1 MKTID
6 KMIVRGF
13 IPPFIVT
20 FFIALFVLTM
30 QFLWVWVDEL
40 VGKGVGV
47 LIILELLFYLLLSF
61 FPIAFP
67 IAVLLS
73 SVMLMGGYAERY
85 ELSSMT
91 SAGISLLRIMRPLIV
106 IAVGIGVLSFACSN
120 YLWPVANLKYRSRLL
135 DIKNQRPTLSIQ
147 KGVFNHDFN
156 GYVIKVD
163 DKEKDDRTV
172 TGVMIYDNQKQLD
185 KLNLL
190 TARTGEMYSDMSDGL
205 FIMKMYDGHQ
215 YQEASGQDGSK
226 SEYPFVRTNFKEY
239 TKVFDMSQFDFNQTD
254 ENLYKTHQTML
265 NIKQLSSA
273 VDSIDQRLKNATT
286 VMMTSIVSTINPK
299 YSSSGSAELP
309 GQQNVNHYF
318 PEKDTMLEGLNKTKI
333 LERIRKNREKQP
345 EPDAKDRIVIQ
356 PTPQL
361 KKDPV
366 SSSLLKTEKVQNGNP
381 FINQIKDEY
390 RLPTLSYSISLAKS
404 SQSTAELQANI
415 YGAEYESRIRHIFEM
430 NVKFAFGVIC
440 IVFLFIGAPM
450 GAIVRKG
457 GFGYPLLVAILFYMV
472 YQVLFTA
479 MKKSADSQV
488 VAAWAAP
495 WIPVLVMGGV
505 GLLLTRRAMSDS
517 NLNLENVTKIFIN
530 IFNKVSEGY
539 YQLTDYFIKKISR
552 INDKGTH

>member
-1 MKTID
+1 
-6 KMIVRGF
+6 MIIKGF
-13 IPPFIVT
+13 IAPFIVT

-47 LIILELLFYLLLSF
+47 FIILELLFYLLLSF

-91 SAGISLLRIMRPLIV
+91 SAGISLMRIMRPLI
-106 IAVGIGVLSFACSN
+106 ILATIIGALSFACSN

-156 GYVIKVD
+156 GYVIKVE
-163 DKEKDDRTV
+163 DKEKDDKTV
-172 TGVMIYDNQKQLD
+172 KGVMIYDNQRQLD

-190 TARTGEMYSDMSDGL
+190 TATKGEMYSDPKLNL

-215 YQEASGQDGSK
+215 YQEISPQSGSSGNG
-226 SEYPFVRTNFKEY
+226 YPFLRTNFKAY
-239 TKVFDMSQFDFNQTD
+239 TKVFDMSQFDFNRTD

-265 NIKQLSSA
+265 SIRQLGVA
-273 VDSIDQRLKNATT
+273 VDSIDLKLKNASSTMISEMMSTLKTKYGTT
-286 VMMTSIVSTINPK
+286 GYFQDQNRENVGNQYFPKADTSTLNKLKASKIEKIIQNKTGKINTQPHK
-299 YSSSGSAELP
+299 PITAAPVVKINYIKSSDLIKSGS
-309 GQQNVNHYF
+309 
-318 PEKDTMLEGLNKTKI
+318 
-333 LERIRKNREKQP
+333 
-345 EPDAKDRIVIQ
+345 IQ
-356 PTPQL
+356 
-361 KKDPV
+361 KG
-366 SSSLLKTEKVQNGNP
+366 SP
-381 FINQIKDEY
+381 FIKQIKDQFL
-390 RLPTLSYSISLAKS
+390 LPSSSHAISLAKS
-404 SQSTAELQANI
+404 AQSTAELQANI
-415 YGAEYESRIRHIFEM
+415 YGAEYESRVRHIFEM
-430 NVKFAFGVIC
+430 NVKFAFGTIC

-479 MKKSADSQV
+479 MKKSAESQV

-495 WIPVLVMGGV
+495 WIPVVVMAGIGT
-505 GLLLTRRAMSDS
+505 LLTRRAMSDS
-517 NLNLENVTKIFIN
+517 NLNLDNVSKLFVTL
-530 IFNKVSEGY
+530 FNKISEGY
-539 YQLTDYFIKKISR
+539 YQVFDFFLKKFKKSA
-552 INDKGTH
+552 